1 MAKDPVCGMYVE
13 ENENAIKSIRNGRL
27 YYFCSESCKE
37 QFEKPEKEF
46 KKLKTLLVISW
57 SLTIPVLIL
66 TYIPIYS
73 LSKYIVF
80 ILATINQFYPGFR
93 FYRGTR
99 DAIKNRSGNMDT
111 LIAIGTSVA
120 WAYSTTVTFFPNFF
134 NVKGIYFDTS
144 SIIISLVLTGTFM
157 ESLMK
162 ERASDAL
169 QKLISLQPKMA
180 HKIINGEIVD
190 VDVEKIKVNDILLV
204 KPGERFPTDSEI
216 IEGITDVD
224 ESMITGESIPVT
236 KKVGDIVIG
245 GTLNTV
251 GPVKI
256 KAKRIG
262 EDTTLSEIISIVEK
276 ASTERVP
283 IQRLADKVSSYF
295 VPVVISV
302 GILSFIFWY
311 FLGGIG
317 ITFSLLVLVSVLI
330 IACPCALGIATPAAL
345 MVSAGKAA
353 SNGIISKNG
362 ESIEIASKVNTVVF
376 DKTGTLTI
384 GKPEVT
390 DVYAFENLKDDEILK
405 IAAIAEIQSEHPLG
419 QAVVNKI
426 RNGKIPIPNN
436 FQYIPGMGVKA
447 EYNKNEIIVGNLDLI
462 KSKGINFSYT
472 DLLGKLEKDGK
483 TVLIVA
489 FNKKI
494 TGMIGISDKIKDES
508 KKAVE
513 ELNKMGI
520 ETWLITGDNE
530 NSARSISKQL
540 CIKNF
545 ISNVKPKE
553 KLEKIEELQKSG
565 KIVAMVGDGIN
576 DAPALAKANL
586 GIAIGTGSDIAK
598 ETGDIILMKGN
609 IYDVVKILKLGRKT
623 MNKIKQNLA
632 WAFAYNTILIP
643 IASGILIP
651 FLGAGIYN
659 TLPFFAAVAMAFSS
673 TTVVSNSLLLKSM
686 KL

>member
-1 MAKDPVCGMYVE
+1 
-13 ENENAIKSIRNGRL
+13 
-27 YYFCSESCKE
+27 
-37 QFEKPEKEF
+37 
-46 KKLKTLLVISW
+46 
-57 SLTIPVLIL
+57 
-66 TYIPIYS
+66 
-73 LSKYIVF
+73 
-80 ILATINQFYPGFR
+80 
-93 FYRGTR
+93 
-99 DAIKNRSGNMDT
+99 MD
-111 LIAIGTSVA
+111 V
-120 WAYSTTVTFFPNFF
+120 N
-134 NVKGIYFDTS
+134 
-144 SIIISLVLTGTFM
+144 
-157 ESLMK
+157 
-162 ERASDAL
+162 
-169 QKLISLQPKMA
+169 
-180 HKIINGEIVD
+180 
-190 VDVEKIKVNDILLV
+190 VEKIKVKDILLV

-251 GPVKI
+251 SPVKI
-256 KAKRIG
+256 KAKRVG
-262 EDTTLSEIISIVEK
+262 EDTTLSEIISIVEN

-384 GKPEVT
+384 GKPQVT
-390 DVYAFENLKDDEILK
+390 DVYGFENFKEDEILK
-405 IAAIAEIQSEHPLG
+405 IAGIAEIQSEHPLG
-419 QAVVNKI
+419 RAVLDKVG
-426 RNGKIPIPNN
+426 NGKIPFPDN

-462 KSKGINFSYT
+462 KNEGINFSYT

-494 TGMIGISDKIKDES
+494 TGMVGISDKIKDES
-508 KKAVE
+508 KKAIE

-540 CIKNF
+540 GIKNF

-598 ETGDIILMKGN
+598 ETGGIILMKGN

-623 MNKIKQNLA
+623 MNKIKQNLV
-632 WAFAYNTILIP
+632 WAFAYNSILIP
-643 IASGILIP
+643 IAAGILIP

-659 TLPFFAAVAMAFSS
+659 TLPFLAAIAMAFSS